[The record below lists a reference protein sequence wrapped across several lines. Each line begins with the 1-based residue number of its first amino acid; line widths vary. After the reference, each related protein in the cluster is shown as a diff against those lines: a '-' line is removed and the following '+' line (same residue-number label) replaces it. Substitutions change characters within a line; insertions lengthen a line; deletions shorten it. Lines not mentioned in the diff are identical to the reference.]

1 MYMSSITSVIYK
13 DYVQPYQRRILVITL
28 IIIFALAGYY
38 AYRTMATPYVD
49 GSQST
54 DVANYNKREKEAVI
68 YFFYADWCPH
78 CKTAKPEWTS
88 FQKAYNNKSVND
100 YTIKCILV
108 NCTEETAENS
118 KIIQKYS
125 IDSYPTVKML
135 RDGTIIDFDSKI
147 TEGSLEQFI
156 TLATQK

>member
-1 MYMSSITSVIYK
+1 MYMSSITSVIYR
-13 DYVQPYQRRILVITL
+13 DYVQPYQRRILVVTLL
-28 IIIFALAGYY
+28 IIFSLAGYY
-38 AYRTMATPYVD
+38 AYKTIATPYVD

-54 DVANYNKREKEAVI
+54 DIANYNKQEREAIV

-78 CKTAKPEWTS
+78 CKTAKPEWTK
-88 FQKAYNNKSVND
+88 FQSNFNGKSMND
-100 YTIKCILV
+100 FTIRCILV
-108 NCTEETAENS
+108 NCTEETSENS
-118 KIIQKYS
+118 SIIQKYS

-147 TEGSLEQFI
+147 SESSLEQFI

>member
-1 MYMSSITSVIYK
+1 MSSITSVIYR
-13 DYVQPYQRRILVITL
+13 DYVQPYQRRILVVTLL
-28 IIIFALAGYY
+28 IIFSLAGYY
-38 AYRTMATPYVD
+38 AYKTIARPYVD

-54 DVANYNKREKEAVI
+54 DISNYNKREKEAIV

-78 CKTAKPEWTS
+78 CKTAKPEWTK
-88 FQKAYNNKSVND
+88 FQSNFNGKSMND
-100 YTIKCILV
+100 FTIRCVLV
-108 NCTEETAENS
+108 NCTEETSENS
-118 KIIQKYS
+118 SIIQKYS

-147 TEGSLEQFI
+147 SESSLEQFI

>member
-1 MYMSSITSVIYK
+1 MSSITSIIYK
-13 DYVQPYQRRILVITL
+13 DYVQPNQRIILVITL
-28 IIIFALAGYY
+28 LIIFTLAGYY
-38 AYRTMATPYVD
+38 AYKTIARPYVD

-54 DVANYNKREKEAVI
+54 DIANYNKQEKEAIV

-78 CKTAKPEWTS
+78 CKTAKPEWVK
-88 FQKAYNNKSVND
+88 FQSNFNSKSMNN
-100 YTIKCILV
+100 YMIQCITV
-108 NCTEETAENS
+108 NCTEETSENS
-118 KIIQKYS
+118 SIIQKYS

-147 TEGSLEQFI
+147 TEGSLEQFV

>member
-1 MYMSSITSVIYK
+1 MSSITSVIYR
-13 DYVQPYQRRILVITL
+13 DYVQPYQRRILVVTLL
-28 IIIFALAGYY
+28 IIFSLAGYY
-38 AYRTMATPYVD
+38 AYKTIATPYVD

-54 DVANYNKREKEAVI
+54 DIANYNKQEREAIV

-78 CKTAKPEWTS
+78 CKTAKPEWTK
-88 FQKAYNNKSVND
+88 FQSNFNGKSMND
-100 YTIKCILV
+100 FTIRCILV
-108 NCTEETAENS
+108 NCTEETSENS
-118 KIIQKYS
+118 SIIQKYS

-147 TEGSLEQFI
+147 SESSLEQFI